1 MTEQADSAE
10 PSDQLPESADAV
22 EAYLDDLADRLR
34 LRGRHLRHVLAEVD
48 DHLAAARAAAV
59 RDGLDDDAAARRAVA
74 EFGPA
79 ELVARRLS
87 SSSAQLPAQ
96 LVRQGVLAL
105 LLVGAIGLLAIGLSG
120 LVAWGAGAAL
130 GKPFVSGDGP
140 GVTYSAERCA
150 QYHALAPS
158 EPTCATA
165 AVAHHFDEVV
175 SYREGAGILGLLV
188 LVAWLAVARPWRRP
202 APTATTYDVLPA
214 GFAATV
220 GAALFGAAAA
230 VTLPGGLMQLAFD
243 GRDNGAGALLSAG
256 VVATLVF
263 AGFSLSLWRSL
274 SAPDRPDRGF
284 YPSTAP
290 S

>member
-1 MTEQADSAE
+1 MT
-10 PSDQLPESADAV
+10 DQPDNQRPEGADAV

-48 DHLAAARAAAV
+48 DHLGAARAAAV

-74 EFGPA
+74 QFGPA
-79 ELVARRLS
+79 DLVARQLS
-87 SSSAQLPAQ
+87 TGSAAPTAQ

-105 LLVGAIGLLAIGLSG
+105 LLVGAVGLLAIGLSG
-120 LVAWGAGAAL
+120 LVARGAGAAL
-130 GKPFVSGDGP
+130 GKPFVSGDAP

-150 QYHALAPS
+150 QYHALAPG
-158 EPTCATA
+158 EPTCAEA

-175 SYREGAGILGLLV
+175 GYREGAGMLGLVV
-188 LVAWLAVARPWRRP
+188 LAAWLAVTRPWRRR
-202 APTATTYDVLPA
+202 APGATSYDVLPA

-230 VTLPGGLMQLAFD
+230 VTLPGGLMQWVFD

-263 AGFSLSLWRSL
+263 AAFALSLWRSL
-274 SAPDRPDRGF
+274 SAPDRPDRGY
-284 YPSTAP
+284 YPSTAA

>member
-1 MTEQADSAE
+1 MAD
-10 PSDQLPESADAV
+10 PSGHLPEGGDAV
-22 EAYLDDLADRLR
+22 ESYLDELADRLT

-48 DHLAAARAAAV
+48 DHLVAGRAVAV

-79 ELVARRLS
+79 DVVARQLS
-87 SSSAQLPAQ
+87 SGSGQPTAQ
-96 LVRQGVLAL
+96 LVRQGTLSL

-120 LVAWGAGAAL
+120 LVAWGAGTAL
-130 GKPFVSGDGP
+130 GKPFVSGDAP
-140 GVTYSAERCA
+140 GVTYSAQRCA
-150 QYHALAPS
+150 QYRALAPG

-175 SYREGAGILGLLV
+175 GYREGAGMLGLLV
-188 LVAWLAVARPWRRP
+188 LAVWFVVARPWRRR
-202 APTATTYDVLPA
+202 APDATSYDVLPA

-220 GAALFGAAAA
+220 GAALCGAAAA
-230 VTLPGGLMQLAFD
+230 VTLPGGVLQWVLD

-256 VVATLVF
+256 VVATVVF

-274 SAPDRPDRGF
+274 SARL
-284 YPSTAP
+284 A
-290 S
+290 